1 MSEITQI
8 RRQMS
13 EMDLEMRGTQPV
25 AAFVSD
31 EVATGGVFFKY
42 PILHVYFWHK
52 KLLSRD
58 LQKKTKNKKIKHT
71 ELQK

>member
-1 MSEITQI
+1 
-8 RRQMS
+8 
-13 EMDLEMRGTQPV
+13 MDLEMRGALPL

-42 PILHVYFWHK
+42 PILHLYFWHK

-58 LQKKTKNKKIKHT
+58 LQK
-71 ELQK
+71 

>member
-1 MSEITQI
+1 
-8 RRQMS
+8 
-13 EMDLEMRGTQPV
+13 MRGTQPV

-42 PILHVYFWHK
+42 PVLHLYFWHK

-58 LQKKTKNKKIKHT
+58 LQQKKNHT